1 MYGKPNCTDVDRARY
16 ELTMSKF
23 KASKGVL
30 SGFEGSDLCYQPP
43 CRSVLKQH
51 IKRVNYQCFVWRA
64 DQAFVE
70 LPSLQSSGW
79 NVCDDTISIVW
90 NIDPIVPEELCSIQ
104 HDPSSRHFRSISEHD
119 SDSEADD
126 FEIEDAEDDEY
137 LYSSADEDDDN

>member
-1 MYGKPNCTDVDRARY
+1 M
-16 ELTMSKF
+16 
-23 KASKGVL
+23 
-30 SGFEGSDLCYQPP
+30 
-43 CRSVLKQH
+43 
-51 IKRVNYQCFVWRA
+51 
-64 DQAFVE
+64 
-70 LPSLQSSGW
+70 QSSGW